1 MRSAER
7 PAGCLPG
14 RKELPPVAVFV
25 VPPDKHHLLARHCSR
40 PKPRRRRRALGRGLR
55 LREAAQSC
63 VSSHQ
68 RFAHFHFEPR
78 AAPPLRSP
86 LVSEWQWSGLLRAK
100 TEIHRTPRRQRPI
113 CGDPRYVAPRPCLQ
127 ARNDSDTAT
136 HSFSSETAG
145 LRRFTVNA
153 VGVRKDYVP
162 RVDLRLCA
170 DGKANSATSLR
181 SRNV

>member
-1 MRSAER
+1 MRS
-7 PAGCLPG
+7 
-14 RKELPPVAVFV
+14 
-25 VPPDKHHLLARHCSR
+25 S
-40 PKPRRRRRALGRGLR
+40 
-55 LREAAQSC
+55 EA
-63 VSSHQ
+63 
-68 RFAHFHFEPR
+68 
-78 AAPPLRSP
+78 
-86 LVSEWQWSGLLRAK
+86 
-100 TEIHRTPRRQRPI
+100 
-113 CGDPRYVAPRPCLQ
+113 CLQ

-170 DGKANSATSLR
+170 DAKANSAASLR